1 MAKGDREWW
10 RSGRPAGS
18 NPTPRDLEGRPF
30 ASGRF
35 RICHKGRYLKGN
47 MKDKPLV
54 AKVSSGTQGLRPRE
68 RGLPSATILTGLQV
82 FKKEFAKQADSHIDA
97 DERIQDKAI
106 EILDRWN
113 QMDKTKKVCPQRPR
127 TVCQS

>member
-1 MAKGDREWW
+1 MAGPAGRGRPGPAGAGREREGGKMAKGEWW

-54 AKVSSGTQGLRPRE
+54 AKVSSGT
-68 RGLPSATILTGLQV
+68 RGLQP
-82 FKKEFAKQADSHIDA
+82 
-97 DERIQDKAI
+97 
-106 EILDRWN
+106 
-113 QMDKTKKVCPQRPR
+113 PY
-127 TVCQS
+127 